1 MLGICGMVSCVLCI
15 ETLLPGFGKNLAID
29 GKAISSLARGE
40 NKNKEEDGRRDI
52 DANWGIKE
60 YKGVK
65 EDGTAW
71 TKVVKWFGYRLH
83 LIVDVDYELPV
94 AFELTKASTSE
105 VKQAHKMIDDLN
117 RKHPEIIEKCET
129 LAADK
134 GYDDVKFH
142 KKLWKT
148 GKNMEH

>member
-1 MLGICGMVSCVLCI
+1 MCGFHS
-15 ETLLPGFGKNLAID
+15 N
-29 GKAISSLARGE
+29 
-40 NKNKEEDGRRDI
+40 
-52 DANWGIKE
+52 
-60 YKGVK
+60 
-65 EDGTAW
+65 
-71 TKVVKWFGYRLH
+71 
-83 LIVDVDYELPV
+83 
-94 AFELTKASTSE
+94 
-105 VKQAHKMIDDLN
+105 DDLN